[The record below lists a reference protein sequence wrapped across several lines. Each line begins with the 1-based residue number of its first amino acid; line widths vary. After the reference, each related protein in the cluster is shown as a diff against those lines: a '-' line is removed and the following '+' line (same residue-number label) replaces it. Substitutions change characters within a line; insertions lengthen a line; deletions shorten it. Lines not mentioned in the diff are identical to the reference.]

1 MILKFSSKTD
11 SSEWTFADNITWITT
26 NKNVLQEKDG
36 NLTLEIR
43 CEQGHEEIPTLF
55 FTKEEAVY
63 LLNDEGK
70 TIECLN

>member
-1 MILKFSSKTD
+1 MILKYSRTPD
-11 SSEWTFADNITWITT
+11 NSEWTFADNITWITT
-26 NKNVLQEKDG
+26 NKQPLQEKDG
-36 NLTLEIR
+36 YLTLEVR
-43 CEQGHEEIPTLF
+43 CEQGHETIPTLY